1 MDELQALVELLL
13 KRVEQ
18 LEQDV
23 AELKEFKPQESGR
36 VGA

>member
-1 MDELQALVELLL
+1 MEELQALVEELL

-18 LEQDV
+18 LEQDI

-36 VGA
+36 IGA